1 MDTARDDNYGY
12 SADKD
17 RYIARLKRIEG
28 QVRGVE
34 RMIEDN
40 KYCVDILTQISAI
53 TSALENVGLALLDEH
68 LSHCVAGAIEDGGQ
82 EAVDARIKEA
92 MQAIKR
98 MVKS

>member
-1 MDTARDDNYGY
+1 MDTATGDNYGY
-12 SADKD
+12 SADKA

-68 LSHCVAGAIEDGGQ
+68 LSHCVAGAIEDGGHD
-82 EAVDARIKEA
+82 AVEARIKEA